1 MLAVTLNA
9 SNDCDA
15 SFDLSLLRRKNLI
28 CRFVVVVR
36 LKWQS
41 WIVNHLKFQPI
52 LFGQTSTAK
61 FNVNSL
67 WRRGNHMARHRNQ
80 RTTHRCWT
88 CLVNVKEINFDEI
101 AVESFRWFY
110 RFMRFLRIT
119 KRNTR
124 HIDITLSLIS
134 IMNGVLENTQKHFDS
149 INRCSNTLCVVESS
163 GANCQTKPQFSK
175 SNAVT

>member
-1 MLAVTLNA
+1 
-9 SNDCDA
+9 
-15 SFDLSLLRRKNLI
+15 
-28 CRFVVVVR
+28 
-36 LKWQS
+36 
-41 WIVNHLKFQPI
+41 
-52 LFGQTSTAK
+52 
-61 FNVNSL
+61 
-67 WRRGNHMARHRNQ
+67 MARHRNQ

-163 GANCQTKPQFSK
+163 GANCQRNHNSPNRMRSLNKLSSATRLMLLSWRCRWLENRNKQELSQPIKMQIHFRWQFD
-175 SNAVT
+175 